1 MGFLSSSS
9 SNIFIRVGRMSSFG
23 LSSSGLSSSCG
34 LSSSFFS
41 SSTLGS
47 SAFFSTGLA
56 LLLPAFAFYCIF
68 GTSG

>member
-1 MGFLSSSS
+1 
-9 SNIFIRVGRMSSFG
+9 MSSFG